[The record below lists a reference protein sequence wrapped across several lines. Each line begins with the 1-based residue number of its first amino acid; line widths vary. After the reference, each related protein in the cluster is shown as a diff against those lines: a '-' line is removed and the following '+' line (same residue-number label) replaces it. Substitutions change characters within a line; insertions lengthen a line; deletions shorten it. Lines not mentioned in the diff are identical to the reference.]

1 MPGTVY
7 DSFAKSQNADGEK
20 LRIHLSDERKSWL
33 GGGREEGR
41 GGTHGGRQPSAVT
54 SSQNP
59 L

>member
-33 GGGREEGR
+33 GE